1 MRENVLRVRSLDM
14 RRRISCRIIF
24 FWPHNI
30 TITMKIPLRFKYI
43 GVILIIMA
51 ILYSIQIMLDWG
63 KKGSESKK
71 EGYTNTDTAYSAGI
85 QKDVGANNNTE
96 NTVNLPVGSGSG
108 SGTNTSKEV
117 KKYTYDYTDVNVQ
130 YHDSIDDINAQSN
143 DPLLFNQINVKDSL
157 GKELSIPVLSGQ
169 VPPVYYTAG
178 SEIYTP
184 QGYVPN
190 YEDSIYLSRSTGM
203 STLSRYGPTAEL
215 MGGFCSYYA
224 NDPTTLET
232 KCNALDINTC
242 ASTDCC
248 VLLGGTKCVSG
259 NANGP
264 KMKANYTDPLVINK
278 DVYYY
283 KGNCYGHCT

>member
-1 MRENVLRVRSLDM
+1 
-14 RRRISCRIIF
+14 
-24 FWPHNI
+24 
-30 TITMKIPLRFKYI
+30 MKIPLRFKYI

-51 ILYSIQIMLDWG
+51 ILYGIQIMLPN
-63 KKGSESKK
+63 GSNKESDKESDKESKSMK
-71 EGYTNTDTAYSAGI
+71 EGYVNAATTYAAGI
-85 QKDVGANNNTE
+85 QKNAARDAAPVNTS
-96 NTVNLPVGSGSG
+96 NSG
-108 SGTNTSKEV
+108 SGTGSGFRDEKR
-117 KKYTYDYTDVNVQ
+117 YTYDYNDVSVQ

-143 DPLLFNQINVKDSL
+143 SPLLFNQINVKDSL

-259 NANGP
+259 SANGP

>member
-1 MRENVLRVRSLDM
+1 
-14 RRRISCRIIF
+14 
-24 FWPHNI
+24 
-30 TITMKIPLRFKYI
+30 MKIPLRFKYI

-51 ILYSIQIMLDWG
+51 ILYGIQIMLPNGSKESAKDSDHKNSG
-63 KKGSESKK
+63 KDSESMK
-71 EGYTNTDTAYSAGI
+71 EGYVNAATVYAAGV
-85 QKDVGANNNTE
+85 QQNAARDAAPV
-96 NTVNLPVGSGSG
+96 NTVNLGSRPRPRSRDG
-108 SGTNTSKEV
+108 
-117 KKYTYDYTDVNVQ
+117 KKYAYDYNNVSVQ

-143 DPLLFNQINVKDSL
+143 SPLLFNQINVKDSR
-157 GKELSIPVLSGQ
+157 GKKLSIPTLSGQ

-203 STLSRYGPTAEL
+203 STLSRYGPTAKL

-232 KCNALDINTC
+232 KCNAMDINTC

-264 KMKANYTDPLVINK
+264 KMKANYTDRMVINK

>member
-1 MRENVLRVRSLDM
+1 
-14 RRRISCRIIF
+14 
-24 FWPHNI
+24 
-30 TITMKIPLRFKYI
+30 MKIPLRFKYI

-51 ILYSIQIMLDWG
+51 ILYGIQMMLPNGSNKDSEH
-63 KKGSESKK
+63 KESEHKNSNKESDKDSESKK
-71 EGYTNTDTAYSAGI
+71 EGYVNAATAYSAGI
-85 QKDVGANNNTE
+85 QQNAARDTAPLNMMDLGN
-96 NTVNLPVGSGSG
+96 GSGSG
-108 SGTNTSKEV
+108 SGVATDAKQ
-117 KKYTYDYTDVNVQ
+117 YAYDYNDTSVQ

-143 DPLLFNQINVKDSL
+143 NPLLFNQINVRDSL
-157 GKELSIPVLSGQ
+157 GKELTIPVLSGQ

-184 QGYVPN
+184 QGYVPS

-203 STLSRYGPTAEL
+203 STLSPYGPTAEL

-224 NDPTTLET
+224 NDPTTLEI

-264 KMKANYTDPLVINK
+264 KMKANYTDTMVINK

>member
-1 MRENVLRVRSLDM
+1 
-14 RRRISCRIIF
+14 
-24 FWPHNI
+24 
-30 TITMKIPLRFKYI
+30 MKIPLRFKYI

-51 ILYSIQIMLDWG
+51 ILYGIQLMLPNG
-63 KKGSESKK
+63 SNKESESMK
-71 EGYTNTDTAYSAGI
+71 EGYVNAATTYAAGI
-85 QKDVGANNNTE
+85 QQNAAG
-96 NTVNLPVGSGSG
+96 GSGG
-108 SGTNTSKEV
+108 SGGSGFSDEKR
-117 KKYTYDYTDVNVQ
+117 YTYDYNDVSVQ

-143 DPLLFNQINVKDSL
+143 SPLLFNQINVKDSL

-259 NANGP
+259 SANGP

>member
-1 MRENVLRVRSLDM
+1 MQ
-14 RRRISCRIIF
+14 
-24 FWPHNI
+24 
-30 TITMKIPLRFKYI
+30 IPLRFKYI

-51 ILYSIQIMLDWG
+51 ILYGIQMMLPN
-63 KKGSESKK
+63 GSKESAKDSAKDSEK
-71 EGYTNTDTAYSAGI
+71 EGYANAATAYSASV
-85 QKDVGANNNTE
+85 QQNAARDAAPLNMMA
-96 NTVNLPVGSGSG
+96 LGSGSG
-108 SGTNTSKEV
+108 SGSGSGYGSRPVSGSESRDERR
-117 KKYTYDYTDVNVQ
+117 YAYDYNNVSVQ

-143 DPLLFNQINVKDSL
+143 SPLLFNQINVRDSL

-259 NANGP
+259 SANGP
-264 KMKANYTDPLVINK
+264 KMRSNYMDPMVINK

-283 KGNCYGHCT
+283 KGNCYGHCS

>member
-1 MRENVLRVRSLDM
+1 
-14 RRRISCRIIF
+14 
-24 FWPHNI
+24 
-30 TITMKIPLRFKYI
+30 MKIPLRFKYI
-43 GVILIIMA
+43 GVILIIMG
-51 ILYSIQIMLDWG
+51 ILYGIQIMLSG
-63 KKGSESKK
+63 SSTKGSGEK
-71 EGYTNTDTAYSAGI
+71 EGYTTKASTYAADI
-85 QKDVGANNNTE
+85 QKQQDTGNKKTE
-96 NTVNLPVGSGSG
+96 NTVDIGTGSGQG
-108 SGTNTSKEV
+108 SGQGSKE
-117 KKYTYDYTDVNVQ
+117 YTYDYTNVGVQ

-143 DPLLFNQINVKDSL
+143 DTLLFNQINVKDSL
-157 GKELSIPVLSGQ
+157 GKSLSIPTLSGQ

-178 SEIYTP
+178 SEIYKP
-184 QGYVPN
+184 GGYVPN
-190 YEDSIYLSRSTGM
+190 YEDSVYLSRSTGM

-264 KMKANYTDPLVINK
+264 KMKANYTDPMVINK

-283 KGNCYGHCT
+283 KGNCYGHCA